1 MILRDMTD
9 SPEPTNEATGRDN
22 TPSAPPIDAGA
33 ADSADQRWHALHA
46 STQGYGRLEEVGSW
60 ICAVQGACPPRAL
73 AHPVLI
79 RVIAD
84 HGLSDA
90 TEPQRSRILRDQ
102 TLDAVRALAGDHGVG
117 VRTIDTDSFDGLP
130 PRTGSVDA
138 VDACTVAQAVTAMD
152 IGRRLVDSEV
162 DSGTDLLAVTG
173 CGPGSQTVA
182 AIIIGL
188 LTSSNPV
195 AVSGQ
200 GPGIDDMTW
209 MQRTTSIRDAMHR
222 GTQSKGDPAGL
233 LATVGGLDL
242 AVITGIL
249 LQAAVRRTPVI
260 LDGVVSA
267 AAALIAQRKDFR
279 SRRWWIAAS
288 RSTDAAADLALDRLD
303 LDPLLHLRIDAV
315 DGTAALA
322 ALPLLR
328 TAITYLQQ
336 DIPGP
341 DGSRYGPDM
350 EESGMEESGME
361 ESVQRHT
368 PLHTR
373 HVEAGATMADFGGW
387 DMPIEY
393 TGTVGE
399 HTSVRE
405 DVGIFDVSHMGY
417 TEITGTGAVLWLN
430 SILAND
436 LNRIVD
442 GQAQYTLLCD
452 DTGGVIDDL
461 IVYRIH
467 DDAAFMIPNAANS
480 DAVVEVLSLAASGT
494 DITIEDRREEF
505 GILAVQGPRSSA
517 VIESLG
523 LPTDHD
529 YMSFERTMWN
539 DHPIVVARTGYTGER
554 GFELLISAA
563 GLTEMWDAL
572 IEAGATPCGLG
583 ARDTLRTEMG
593 YPLHG
598 HELSLDITPVQARLS
613 WAVGWDKPMFSGA
626 EALGAERERGATRV
640 LRGLLAAGRGVPR
653 AGMTITNDR
662 GEVVGVTTSGTY
674 SPTLKQGIALGLLDP
689 AIGDGADVFIDVRG
703 RALPCVVTKPP
714 FVESHVR

>member
-9 SPEPTNEATGRDN
+9 SPDQADEAPGRDS
-22 TPSAPPIDAGA
+22 TPSAPPIDAEA
-33 ADSADQRWHALHA
+33 KDSADERWRTLRTA
-46 STQGYGRLEEVGSW
+46 TQSYGRIEEIGSW
-60 ICAVQGACPPRAL
+60 ICATQGTCPPRRVS
-73 AHPVLI
+73 HPVLI
-79 RVIAD
+79 RVTSD
-84 HGLSDA
+84 HGLSD
-90 TEPQRSRILRDQ
+90 TIEPERSRLLRDQ
-102 TLDAVRALAGDHGVG
+102 TLEAVRAMADDLGVA
-117 VRTIDTDSFDGLP
+117 VRTVDTGSIDGLP
-130 PRTGSVDA
+130 RRTGSVDT
-138 VDACTVAQAVTAMD
+138 VDASTVDQVIAAMET
-152 IGRRLVDSEV
+152 GRRLVDSEV
-162 DSGTDLLAVTG
+162 DSGTDLMAVTG
-173 CGPGSQTVA
+173 GGPGSQTVA
-182 AIIIGL
+182 AAIIGL
-188 LTSSNPV
+188 FTSSNPV

-200 GPGIDDMTW
+200 GPGIDDTTW

-222 GTQSKGDPAGL
+222 GTHVKGDPAVF
-233 LATVGGLDL
+233 LATVGGLDV

-249 LQAAVRRTPVI
+249 LQAAARRTPVI
-260 LDGVVSA
+260 LDGSVAA

-279 SRRWWIAAS
+279 SRQWWMAAS
-288 RSTDAAADLALDRLD
+288 RSTDPALDIALDRLD
-303 LDPLLHLRIDAV
+303 LDPLLDLKINAV

-322 ALPLLR
+322 ALPLIR

-336 DIPGP
+336 EIPGP
-341 DGSRYGPDM
+341 DGSRYGPGM
-350 EESGMEESGME
+350 KESGMK

-405 DVGIFDVSHMGY
+405 DVGVFDVSHMGY
-417 TEITGTGAVLWLN
+417 AEITGTGAVSWLN

-436 LNRIVD
+436 LNRIDD

-452 DTGGVIDDL
+452 DAGGVIDDL

-467 DDAAFMIPNAANS
+467 DDAAFIIPNAANS
-480 DAVVEVLSLAASGT
+480 DAVVEALTLAANGT
-494 DITIEDRREEF
+494 DISVGDRRAEF

-523 LPTDHD
+523 LPTGHD

-554 GFELLISAA
+554 GFELLVSSA
-563 GLTEMWDAL
+563 GLPELWDAL
-572 IEAGATPCGLG
+572 IDAGAMPCGLG

-613 WAVGWDKPMFSGA
+613 WAVGWDKPTFSGA
-626 EALGAERERGATRV
+626 DALRAERERGATRV
-640 LRGLLAAGRGVPR
+640 LRGLLATGRGVPR
-653 AGMTITNDR
+653 AGMAITDGQ
-662 GEVVGVTTSGTY
+662 GEVVGITTSGTY

-689 AIGDGADVFIDVRG
+689 AIADGAEVSIDVRG
-703 RALPCVVTKPP
+703 RALPCVVAKPP